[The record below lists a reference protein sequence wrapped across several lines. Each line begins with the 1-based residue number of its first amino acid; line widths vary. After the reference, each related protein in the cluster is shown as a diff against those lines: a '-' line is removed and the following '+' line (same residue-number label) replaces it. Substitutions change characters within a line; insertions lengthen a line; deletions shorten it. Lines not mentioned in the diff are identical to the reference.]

1 MVSILGASSLTSRF
15 KLSNSIQGFLPSTQW
30 QLDVQNWYSIMLS
43 VFQQS
48 MITTVLGD
56 QPAYSDSDNA
66 ENIAYAESEEAK
78 AICSN
83 QVFITQQRPC
93 RFLPFQNSSH

>member
-1 MVSILGASSLTSRF
+1 
-15 KLSNSIQGFLPSTQW
+15 
-30 QLDVQNWYSIMLS
+30 
-43 VFQQS
+43 

-83 QVFITQQRPC
+83 QVFITRRRPC